1 MSQDDSIAGKG
12 ASSARMDDRVAS
24 ADGTDEQLAGVGRHQ
39 LSHVLYW
46 RFYVNLV
53 LTLCDAAM
61 FMIAGVTVL
70 NVRHEVQQL
79 YSLRFGFDFGVTL
92 YLIILACFWVWS
104 LRIVGIYHRHVMGDG
119 YQVNAL
125 LVQGAV
131 VCWIVQC
138 AFDYL
143 LDFEIT
149 LASACLMM
157 LSGLLLT
164 MAERVVSRAF
174 IVRSRRKGEYTYGTV
189 IVGSPHGIG
198 RMLQFL
204 SRRQQLNYRPVA
216 VCPIRL
222 NPETNLIEPDRDDEA
237 MWRQID
243 DNWGGV
249 GPLPVLEYDD
259 YSLARRIVG
268 MDAQTVMVTDELRR
282 YSDNYGI
289 FSVRMES
296 LGLEVAM
303 IASAAD
309 VSNHEIQVRS
319 IQGTTIITQRMT
331 QYTAGRRLVKRVFD
345 LVISTLAI
353 ICSLIITIPVA
364 IAIKL
369 TDGGPVFYR
378 QTRVGLR
385 GKTFKMIKF
394 RSMVVNA
401 DALKKEL
408 AEKTGQTDRF
418 IFKMKDDPRITKVGH
433 FIRRF
438 SIDEL
443 PQFLNVWM
451 GDMSVVG
458 PRPPLPEE
466 CARYNKLY
474 ATRMLVKPGITGPWQ
489 VSGRSDLSAEESE
502 ALDVAYVQ
510 NWSITGDIV
519 ILFRTVGA
527 VLSHK
532 GAY

>member
-1 MSQDDSIAGKG
+1 
-12 ASSARMDDRVAS
+12 
-24 ADGTDEQLAGVGRHQ
+24 
-39 LSHVLYW
+39 
-46 RFYVNLV
+46 
-53 LTLCDAAM
+53 
-61 FMIAGVTVL
+61 
-70 NVRHEVQQL
+70 
-79 YSLRFGFDFGVTL
+79 
-92 YLIILACFWVWS
+92 
-104 LRIVGIYHRHVMGDG
+104 
-119 YQVNAL
+119 
-125 LVQGAV
+125 
-131 VCWIVQC
+131 
-138 AFDYL
+138 
-143 LDFEIT
+143 
-149 LASACLMM
+149 
-157 LSGLLLT
+157 
-164 MAERVVSRAF
+164 
-174 IVRSRRKGEYTYGTV
+174 
-189 IVGSPHGIG
+189 
-198 RMLQFL
+198 
-204 SRRQQLNYRPVA
+204 
-216 VCPIRL
+216 
-222 NPETNLIEPDRDDEA
+222 
-237 MWRQID
+237 
-243 DNWGGV
+243 
-249 GPLPVLEYDD
+249 
-259 YSLARRIVG
+259 

-282 YSDNYGI
+282 YSDNYDI
-289 FSVRMES
+289 FSSRMES
-296 LGLEVAM
+296 LGLEMAM
-303 IASAAD
+303 TASAAD
-309 VSNHEIQVRS
+309 PSNHEIHVRS
-319 IQGTTIITQRMT
+319 IQGTTIITQCMP

-378 QTRVGLR
+378 QTRIGLR

-408 AEKTGQTDRF
+408 AEKTGQADRF

-466 CARYNKLY
+466 YERYNKLY

-510 NWSITGDIV
+510 DWSIMGDIV
-519 ILFRTVGA
+519 ILLRTVGA